1 MVATKT
7 GHMIVTEKE
16 MAKVVLAVMAK
27 AVVVQ
32 WIRMTAPWPSL
43 GTGLHP
49 IFLPSI
55 LVVCTVQ
62 LEALSANDLSAV

>member
-32 WIRMTAPWPSL
+32 WIRMTAP
-43 GTGLHP
+43 
-49 IFLPSI
+49 
-55 LVVCTVQ
+55 
-62 LEALSANDLSAV
+62 SAPMSRPKWTNDAAM

>member
-32 WIRMTAPWPSL
+32 WIRMTAP
-43 GTGLHP
+43 
-49 IFLPSI
+49 
-55 LVVCTVQ
+55 
-62 LEALSANDLSAV
+62 SAPMSRPKWTNDPAM